1 MITILWS
8 IFYLLFPLLILFLCI
23 KFPAANKIGAVLLCY
38 LGGILIGNIGI
49 LPKEFTGMLGFI
61 SEASV
66 AISLPLLLFSMN
78 VKKWFSI
85 AGKALLSMLGAIIA
99 AVAVAS
105 ALFIFFKGS
114 YPDSWML
121 AGMSIG
127 VYTGGTPNLA
137 AIKAALGI
145 SGNTYILFHTY
156 DTIIS
161 LIYIMFLI
169 SVAQKFFG
177 KFLPA
182 FDAETRI
189 PKSLGADVH
198 KIEEEEESIT
208 AYGGIF
214 KKKILT
220 GLAIALLLSVAVVG
234 LSLFL
239 SGFFPEDF
247 SAAFTI
253 ILITTFSILLSFVPK
268 VRNIRKTFQF
278 GMYVIYIFCFVVA
291 SMTDLK
297 QLITIDFTIL
307 TYVGVSIVGSLLLHA
322 LFCRIFRIDTDTFL
336 ITSVSAICSPPF
348 VPVVA
353 AALKNKDV
361 LLSGLTTGIIGYAA
375 GNYLGISIALFLK
388 NFI

>member
-1 MITILWS
+1 MINILWT
-8 IFYLLFPLLILFLCI
+8 IFYILFPSLILLLCI
-23 KFPAANKIGAVLLCY
+23 KLPVMNKIGAVLLCY
-38 LGGILIGNIGI
+38 LSGIVIGNIGI
-49 LPKEFTGMLGFI
+49 LPESFTGSLGFI

-66 AISLPLLLFSMN
+66 ALSLPLLLFSMN

-105 ALFIFFKGS
+105 ALFVFFKAS

-121 AGMSIG
+121 SGMSIG

-161 LIYIMFLI
+161 LIYIMFII
-169 SVAQKFFG
+169 SVAQRFFG

-182 FDAETRI
+182 FDAEKRL
-189 PKSLGADVH
+189 PKSLGADV
-198 KIEEEEESIT
+198 IDAEEESIT

-214 KKKILT
+214 KKKVLA
-220 GLAIALLLSVAVVG
+220 GLAAAILLSAAVVG
-234 LSLFL
+234 SSLYL
-239 SGFFPEDF
+239 SGFFPKDF
-247 SAAFTI
+247 AAAFTI
-253 ILITTFSILLSFVPK
+253 ILITSLAILLSFVPR
-268 VRNIRKTFQF
+268 VREIKKTFQL

-291 SMTDLK
+291 SMTDLR
-297 QLITIDFTIL
+297 QLITIDYTIL
-307 TYVGVSIVGSLLLHA
+307 AYVGISIIGSMLLHA
-322 LFCRIFRIDTDTFL
+322 LFCKIFKVDTDTF
-336 ITSVSAICSPPF
+336 IVTSVSAICSPPF
-348 VPVVA
+348 VPVAA
-353 AALKNKDV
+353 AALKNKNV